1 MSMMPDSALSPPAV
15 GRTVRELVESSPQL
29 VTDGWCRQ
37 LAAQLLRS
45 IETQQAM
52 GRPHRIIM
60 PDSIVVHA
68 DGAAELLSSADEDS
82 EFQPPTAVDL
92 KAIAAVLHF
101 AITGESP
108 PAGPLAPRQP
118 PGLSD
123 SLVEAIDACLYGD
136 RQRRPQTIE
145 AMRALLG
152 VPVLAPQEAPSQAPP
167 ADVPPALAQ
176 SAPLPSAPL
185 PVAPLPPA
193 AASSAAPLLAP
204 VEIAPAPPLPPARGS
219 RAMLAAGALA
229 VLAVA
234 GYGLYQHG
242 RQAGAESVLAATAAP
257 AVPDAAALPA
267 PAPAAAPAVAPAPAP
282 VPAPAAPAPA
292 ETPTATAAPEPAA
305 AAPTAAPATAP
316 APASA
321 TYKLVIK
328 PWGTVYVDGVKRG
341 ISPPLKSLTLSGQHT
356 IRIDNPEFRSRT
368 IVVHPGKDTVNRI
381 EHAFH

>member
-1 MSMMPDSALSPPAV
+1 MMPDSALSPPAV
-15 GRTVRELVESSPQL
+15 GRTVRELVESSPHL
-29 VTDGWCRQ
+29 VSDAWCRQ

-68 DGAAELLSSADEDS
+68 DGAAELLSSPEEDS

-108 PAGPLAPRQP
+108 PAGPLAPRAP
-118 PGLSD
+118 SHLSAGLI
-123 SLVEAIDACLYGD
+123 EAIDATLYGD
-136 RQRRPQTIE
+136 RNRRPQTIE

-152 VPVLAPQEAPSQAPP
+152 DLAPEPEPAPIA
-167 ADVPPALAQ
+167 
-176 SAPLPSAPL
+176 
-185 PVAPLPPA
+185 VAPATPPP
-193 AASSAAPLLAP
+193 PLVAP
-204 VEIAPAPPLPPARGS
+204 VEIAPAPPRPAANGTRLTI
-219 RAMLAAGALA
+219 AAVALAA
-229 VLAVA
+229 LAVA

-242 RQAGAESVLAATAAP
+242 RQAGAESVLAAGAAP

-267 PAPAAAPAVAPAPAP
+267 PAPAVEAAVQEP
-282 VPAPAAPAPA
+282 VPPVPPPAAAVETPTAAPAPA
-292 ETPTATAAPEPAA
+292 AV
-305 AAPTAAPATAP
+305 
-316 APASA
+316 SA
-321 TYKLVIK
+321 TYKLIIK

-341 ISPPLKSLTLSGQHT
+341 ISPPLKSLTLSGEHT
-356 IRIDNPEFRSRT
+356 IRIDNPEFSSRT
-368 IVVHPGKDTVNRI
+368 ITVRPGKDTSTRI